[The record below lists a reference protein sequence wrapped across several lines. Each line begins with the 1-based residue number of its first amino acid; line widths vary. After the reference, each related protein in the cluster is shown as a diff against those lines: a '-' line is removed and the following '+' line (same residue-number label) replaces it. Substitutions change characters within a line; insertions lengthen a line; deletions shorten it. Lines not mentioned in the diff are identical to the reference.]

1 MTVTGS
7 SLSGV
12 DRAFAFLLEVE
23 IHGTLRLAFC
33 CHVFSV
39 CVWCFLWECFMNMF
53 CLPTCNR

>member
-33 CHVFSV
+33 CHVSSV
-39 CVWCFLWECFMNMF
+39 CFFIYFFMGMF
-53 CLPTCNR
+53 HEYVLFAYM

>member
-33 CHVFSV
+33 CHVSSV
-39 CVWCFLWECFMNMF
+39 CFFILFMGMF
-53 CLPTCNR
+53 HEYVLFAYM